1 MMGMVTKIRW
11 KAKRRRTSWGRYLMP
26 GQTKAEKDVPKYE
39 EKMSTK
45 NFTKVSDRKNKM
57 FMTSR
62 GMARQKRKQS
72 QFMQITG
79 L

>member
-1 MMGMVTKIRW
+1 
-11 KAKRRRTSWGRYLMP
+11 MP
-26 GQTKAEKDVPKYE
+26 GQTKPKKDIPKYE

-72 QFMQITG
+72 QFMQMTG
-79 L
+79 G